1 MLKNKLPY
9 GLKYLNVIPHRCA
22 QNSSVFLTACTMTD
36 LYAGVFQPDM
46 FEADADANFIVSNDV
61 LKLWL
66 FQTVVIGRMMKED
79 HNLSLWVKM

>member
-1 MLKNKLPY
+1 MLMNKLPY
-9 GLKYLNVIPHRCA
+9 GLKYLNVIPRRCA

-46 FEADADANFIVSNDV
+46 FEPDADVNSISFGNV

-66 FQTVVIGRMMKED
+66 FQTLIISRMMKED
-79 HNLSLWVKM
+79 HNLSL